1 MVKHG
6 RNKKRRAGRIGRT
19 KLKNNSFRRW
29 DPKPKIVDA
38 VVRQHWDPSK
48 SPSVNLANLGLLAR
62 PNDDAKNIAP
72 SERIHP
78 NKNVNIVELFD
89 IPDSDELREQKRQ
102 RRCPLE
108 EEDQKYIVKC
118 LAKYGDDY
126 GKAFRDTKVNYMQHT
141 ENQLRKMGARFL
153 LLNAEQRVVPVPEKV
168 KPLLESSMSTY

>member
-19 KLKNNSFRRW
+19 KLKNKHSFRRW
-29 DPKPKIVDA
+29 DPEPKIANA
-38 VVRQHWDPSK
+38 VVRKHWDPSK
-48 SPSVNLANLGLLAR
+48 SPSVNLANLGLVAR
-62 PNDDAKNIAP
+62 PNDDAKNLAP
-72 SERIHP
+72 SERIHAATDV
-78 NKNVNIVELFD
+78 NVVELFD

-102 RRCPLE
+102 RRCPLN

-118 LAKYGDDY
+118 LRKYGDDY

-153 LLNAEQRVVPVPEKV
+153 LLNEEQRVVEVPDKI
-168 KPLLESSMSTY
+168 KPLLESNVAS